1 MFSLHN
7 FDWAIF
13 LIIILILSLGTVT
26 ILSVNA
32 QLFSTQIVY
41 VLISIVVFFLFSS
54 SDFRIFESLA
64 ELLYLVSVFLLV
76 IPIFFGVFS
85 RGAIRWIQIGGLRLQ
100 PSELAKPLLIIF
112 SAKFWA
118 VRKFNF
124 KNFFLYLAFI
134 SLPFLL
140 VFMQPDLGS
149 CLAILSIAIG
159 IIFISDI
166 NWKQLMSLFLIV
178 FFFLP
183 LSWPLLKD
191 YQKERIEHFV
201 NPNLE
206 PLGRGYNV
214 LQSIITIGSGGLL
227 GKGFG
232 QGTQSHL
239 AFLPERHTDFLFA
252 SFAEEFGFLGILIL
266 LFLYFNLLTKLI
278 KSAKIAKYKFGQ
290 NIIVGIFSFIFFQTF
305 INIGM
310 NLGIL
315 PVTGI
320 TLPLFSYGGSSLIST
335 MVCLGLFESVCRFKH
350 KFPEIEIGIGE
361 YPNY

>member
-13 LIIILILSLGTVT
+13 LVIILILSLGTVT
-26 ILSVNA
+26 ILSVNS

-41 VLISIVVFFLFSS
+41 AFVSIFVFFLFSS
-54 SDFRIFESLA
+54 LDFRIFESLA
-64 ELLYLVSVFLLV
+64 GPLYLISVLFLI
-76 IPIFFGVFS
+76 IPIFFGVLS
-85 RGAIRWIQIGGLRLQ
+85 RGAIRWVQIGSFTLQ

-118 VRKFNF
+118 ARKFNI
-124 KNFFLYLAFI
+124 KNFFLYLAFL
-134 SLPFLL
+134 SLPVFL
-140 VFMQPDLGS
+140 VFKQPDLGS
-149 CLAILSIAIG
+149 SLAILSIAVG
-159 IIFISDI
+159 LVFISDI
-166 NWKQLMSLFLIV
+166 NWKQFAWLFLLLV
-178 FFFLP
+178 FLLP

-191 YQKERIEHFV
+191 YQKSRIEHFL

-214 LQSIITIGSGGLL
+214 LQSIITIGSGGLS

-252 SFAEEFGFLGILIL
+252 SFAEEFGFLGILVL
-266 LFLYFNLLTKLI
+266 LFLYFTFLTKLI
-278 KSAKIAKYKFGQ
+278 KSVRVTNYRFGQ
-290 NIIVGIFSFIFFQTF
+290 NIIMGIFSFIFFQTF

-310 NLGIL
+310 NLGVL

-335 MVCLGLFESVCRFKH
+335 MMCLGLFESVLRFKS
-350 KFPEIEIGIGE
+350 KRPEIEIGI
-361 YPNY
+361 